1 MSKTRTN
8 KEKLFDIL
16 KRPIITEKSMGATTL
31 NQYTFEVAKNA
42 NKTQIKQAVESLFK
56 VKVKS
61 VNTANVYGK
70 IKRQGRTQGLTGSYK
85 KAIVQLT
92 ADSKSIEFFD
102 SLS

>member
-1 MSKTRTN
+1 M
-8 KEKLFDIL
+8 FAQDVII
-16 KRPIITEKSMGATTL
+16 RPVLSEKSYADIA
-31 NQYTFEVAKNA
+31 NKKYTFEVAKNA

-61 VNTANVYGK
+61 VNTMNVYGK

>member
-1 MSKTRTN
+1 M
-8 KEKLFDIL
+8 FAQDVII
-16 KRPIITEKSMGATTL
+16 RPVLSEKSYADIA
-31 NQYTFEVAKNA
+31 NKKYTFEVAKNA

-56 VKVKS
+56 VKVAS
-61 VNTANVYGK
+61 VNTMNVYGK

>member
-1 MSKTRTN
+1 M
-8 KEKLFDIL
+8 LAHDVII
-16 KRPIITEKSMGATTL
+16 RPVLSEKSYADIA
-31 NQYTFEVAKNA
+31 NKKYTFEVAKDA
-42 NKTQIKQAVESLFK
+42 NKTQIKQAVEQIFK
-56 VKVKS
+56 VQVKS

-70 IKRQGRTQGLTGSYK
+70 IKRQGKYQGLTGNYK

>member
-1 MSKTRTN
+1 M
-8 KEKLFDIL
+8 LAHDVII
-16 KRPIITEKSMGATTL
+16 RPVLSEKSYADIA
-31 NQYTFEVAKNA
+31 NKKYTFEVAKDA
-42 NKTQIKQAVESLFK
+42 NKTQIKQAVEEIFK

-70 IKRQGRTQGLTGSYK
+70 IKRQGKYQGLTGNYK

-92 ADSKSIEFFD
+92 SDSKSIEFFD

>member
-1 MSKTRTN
+1 M
-8 KEKLFDIL
+8 FAQDVII
-16 KRPIITEKSMGATTL
+16 RPVLSEKSYADIA
-31 NQYTFEVAKNA
+31 NKKYTFEVAKNA

-56 VKVKS
+56 VKVAS
-61 VNTANVYGK
+61 VNTMNVYGK
-70 IKRQGRTQGLTGSYK
+70 IKRQGRTQGLTGNYK

>member
-1 MSKTRTN
+1 M
-8 KEKLFDIL
+8 FAQDVII
-16 KRPIITEKSMGATTL
+16 RPVLSEKSYADIA
-31 NQYTFEVAKNA
+31 NKKYTFEVAKNS
-42 NKTQIKQAVESLFK
+42 NKTQIKQAVENIFK

>member
-1 MSKTRTN
+1 M
-8 KEKLFDIL
+8 FAQDIII
-16 KRPIITEKSMGATTL
+16 RPVLSEKSYADIA
-31 NQYTFEVAKNA
+31 NKKYTFEVAKNA

-61 VNTANVYGK
+61 VNTMNVFGK
-70 IKRQGRTQGLTGSYK
+70 IKRQGRTEGLTGNYK

>member
-1 MSKTRTN
+1 M
-8 KEKLFDIL
+8 FAQDVII
-16 KRPIITEKSMGATTL
+16 RPVLSEKSYAD
-31 NQYTFEVAKNA
+31 NKKYTFEVAKNA

-56 VKVKS
+56 VKVAS
-61 VNTANVYGK
+61 VNTMNVYGK
-70 IKRQGRTQGLTGSYK
+70 IKRQGRTQGLTGNYK